1 MSTLEFLTKKR
12 TDEDQVL
19 CEGTIKKSGL
29 LVFWKVVLWI
39 HPRDQN
45 KNKPSVILFASY
57 KSNIHARTRN
67 KEEGKKR
74 REAEKRRS
82 NG

>member
-1 MSTLEFLTKKR
+1 MNR
-12 TDEDQVL
+12 
-19 CEGTIKKSGL
+19 
-29 LVFWKVVLWI
+29 
-39 HPRDQN
+39 PRDQN
-45 KNKPSVILFASY
+45 KNKLSVILFASY